1 MRRYLIIIVFF
12 DLDESGCLNTG
23 SNPDVSYRKVNSSY
37 FCIESGSPLFVFPDV
52 IKRSDVKWV
61 RWIIYLVFR
70 IKGSDFLTHVRS
82 EERRVVKEC
91 VSTCRHWWWQANQ

>member
-1 MRRYLIIIVFF
+1 MRRYLIIIVFC

-61 RWIIYLVFR
+61 RWIIYFVFR
-70 IKGSDFLTHVRS
+70 IKGSDFLTHVHIGKGCS
-82 EERRVVKEC
+82 EKKLVDRK
-91 VSTCRHWWWQANQ
+91 STRLNSSH